1 MWPFQLSP
9 FVNFIPLVEG
19 GNEGWGRHPRIN
31 EEEAAAKQAKPERRL
46 NPKLSFSL
54 PPPHPSASPNRRA
67 KNANSEVVPFCA
79 AVFVCK
85 GKSNLEGN
93 NFIPNFKIRKTVGG
107 HCVYQILFSDL
118 FLRPSAQTYFLL
130 LPPLRRQDS
139 GTDRRTKKGVKEAER
154 RGRKEGE
161 ISLEFLFPAAP
172 FFPERQQRNL
182 HIPRGDLFPALFLR
196 EKKCSGCL
204 SRFNGTFFPYSGE
217 KNSLSLFF
225 AFSWAQHFIWETGC
239 RVSEKV
245 YSETIGPFFHFE
257 EE

>member
-1 MWPFQLSP
+1 MFIKFYFQTSSCAH
-9 FVNFIPLVEG
+9 
-19 GNEGWGRHPRIN
+19 R
-31 EEEAAAKQAKPERRL
+31 
-46 NPKLSFSL
+46 PKHIF
-54 PPPHPSASPNRRA
+54 
-67 KNANSEVVPFCA
+67 F
-79 AVFVCK
+79 F
-85 GKSNLEGN
+85 
-93 NFIPNFKIRKTVGG
+93 
-107 HCVYQILFSDL
+107 
-118 FLRPSAQTYFLL
+118 FLL
-130 LPPLRRQDS
+130 FGDKIAEQTDGQKTGRRKQE
-139 GTDRRTKKGVKEAER
+139 KEEK
-154 RGRKEGE
+154 KEGE